1 MTQRKRCLYIGIA
14 LVCAAGLAV
23 STAYGC
29 RSYAR
34 HQQRVQAETHI
45 REALDRMESPD
56 QGANALTSLLSD
68 NFASP
73 LIGDKARLMAV
84 MAEHQRQDNTP
95 EDIDVSK
102 ARIAWDADAA
112 VASNIVITFV
122 SGITMRAAFRFQNE
136 NGAWRIVSMD
146 VIQE

>member
-1 MTQRKRCLYIGIA
+1 MTQRKRFLYTGIT

-23 STAYGC
+23 SAAYGY
-29 RSYAR
+29 RSQALR
-34 HQQRVQAETHI
+34 QQRAQAETYIH
-45 REALDRMESPD
+45 EALDRMESPD
-56 QGANALTSLLSD
+56 QGANALMSLLSD

-84 MAEHQRQDNTP
+84 MAEHQRQGNTP

-102 ARIAWDADAA
+102 AHIAWDADAA

-146 VIQE
+146 VVQE